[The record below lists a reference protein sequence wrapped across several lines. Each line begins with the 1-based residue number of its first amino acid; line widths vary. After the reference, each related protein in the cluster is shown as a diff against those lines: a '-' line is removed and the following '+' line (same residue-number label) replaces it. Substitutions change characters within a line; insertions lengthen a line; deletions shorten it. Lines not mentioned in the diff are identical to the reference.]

1 MWEIDKLNALWIR
14 KSGKVGKLK
23 GISLNIVWPRQEHV
37 GAQCIHFGIVSKG
50 LWVKMEN
57 QNMQVT
63 K

>member
-1 MWEIDKLNALWIR
+1 MGR
-14 KSGKVGKLK
+14 VGKLK

-37 GAQCIHFGIVSKG
+37 GTQCIHFGIVSKG

-57 QNMQVT
+57 QNMQVI